1 MWTVFHILWIWHS
14 GLFDYKYC
22 CRSKGRP
29 QHGRT
34 FSIYLSPLSFWSTLR
49 QGVQSTS
56 WCCPSRPCVVFLA
69 CMHLALFLELSLSR
83 QLPCFLMVWPQYA
96 SFLALTVSNSS
107 LFTPALSRTHSFVF
121 FAVHETRRIFLSPSS
136 QRRQDVFL
144 HCFSVYFIIFYCILL
159 YDADDKWKR
168 TVDGGD
174 VIVGEIQQCQI
185 TQKGQRWHVS
195 NCIVCRGQ
203 LHTTQSNSTYTT
215 NLLPLFIIIYY
226 FIYLCQL
233 PSVLCRCWV
242 GGRKGI
248 WPVKNSGWVL
258 AWLSV
263 WS

>member
-22 CRSKGRP
+22 CRSTTWTYFL
-29 QHGRT
+29 H
-34 FSIYLSPLSFWSTLR
+34 LSQSSVILIDSATGSAVHVLML
-49 QGVQSTS
+49 STS
-56 WCCPSRPCVVFLA
+56 GPCVVFLA

-107 LFTPALSRTHSFVF
+107 LFTPALSRTYSFVF
-121 FAVHETRRIFLSPSS
+121 FAVHETRGIFLSPSS
-136 QRRQDVFL
+136 QRHQDVFL

-185 TQKGQRWHVS
+185 TQQGQRWHVS

-242 GGRKGI
+242 GCRKGI